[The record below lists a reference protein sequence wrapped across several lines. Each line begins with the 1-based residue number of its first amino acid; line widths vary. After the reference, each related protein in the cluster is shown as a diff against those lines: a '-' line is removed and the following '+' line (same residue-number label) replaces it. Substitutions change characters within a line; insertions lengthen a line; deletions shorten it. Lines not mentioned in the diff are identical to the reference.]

1 MQDTTDTRAGAK
13 HILNWIESSF
23 PHYERLRR
31 IARPG
36 NFMSDINR
44 AHACTML
51 AANGLQA
58 MIKGGD
64 ARKIDHSASTVLL
77 AAVLISKW
85 KDPENA

>member
-1 MQDTTDTRAGAK
+1 MQDTTDTREAAE

-23 PHYERLRR
+23 PHYKHLKR
-31 IARPG
+31 IAHPG

-51 AANGLQA
+51 AVNGLQA

-64 ARKIDHSASTVLL
+64 AHKSNHSASTVLL
-77 AAVLISKW
+77 AAVMISEW
-85 KDPENA
+85 KAPE